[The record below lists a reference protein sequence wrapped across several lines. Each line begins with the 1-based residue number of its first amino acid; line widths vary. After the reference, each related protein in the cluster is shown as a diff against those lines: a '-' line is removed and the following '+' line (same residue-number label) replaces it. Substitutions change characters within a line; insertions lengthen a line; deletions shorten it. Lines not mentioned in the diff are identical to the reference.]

1 MKFILGRKVG
11 MTQVLQD
18 DGQAVPVTVIAAGP
32 CEVTQLRDIEKDG
45 YSAVQLGYEKI
56 SKKTVKKAKKTD
68 KSDKREKKTAQP
80 QFKIKQEFRI
90 DEPEVK
96 VGDAVSVE
104 IFEAGDR
111 VKISGT
117 SKGRGFQGPVKRHN
131 FAGGPASHGHRHVLR
146 QQGSIGQRFPQH
158 TLRGKKMAGQM
169 GNKKSTVR
177 KVEVVSIDKDNNA
190 LFIKGAVPGAR
201 GGILRIESMK
211 Y

>member
-11 MTQVLQD
+11 MTQMLQE

-32 CEVTQLRDIEKDG
+32 CEVTQLRDVEKNG
-45 YSAVQLGYEKI
+45 YSAVQLGFEKI
-56 SKKTVKKAKKTD
+56 SAEKGKKADKKD
-68 KSDKREKKTAQP
+68 KKEAGP

-90 DEPEVK
+90 EEPEVK
-96 VGDAVSVE
+96 VGDAIKVD
-104 IFEAGDR
+104 IFESGDR

-158 TLRGKKMAGQM
+158 TLKGIRMAGQM
-169 GNKKSTVR
+169 GNQKATVR
-177 KVEVVSIDKDNNA
+177 KVEVVGVDKDKDA
-190 LFIKGAVPGAR
+190 LLIKGAVPGAR
-201 GGILRIESMK
+201 GGLLRIETM
-211 Y
+211 